1 MITDQLSEILNTG
14 LVCVYV
20 VALLLSVRRP
30 VFALTGLV
38 AILAANCVSAWME
51 SNSSAM
57 IEAYGFDGYSL
68 RWNGAMAT
76 IDFLWF
82 LSIQHTHRLSI
93 LLPVG
98 GIMVLDV
105 LLLLASHI
113 DLTRFDS
120 FIVALTVAL
129 HLIYCW
135 GCINGSRVPVV
146 HPVRSGSHAGH
157 HKNHGGGK

>member
-1 MITDQLSEILNTG
+1 MTDQLSEILNIG

-20 VALLLSVRRP
+20 VALLLSMRRP
-30 VFALTGLV
+30 VFAITGLV
-38 AILAANCVSAWME
+38 AILAANCVSSWMAGNEQMLIE
-51 SNSSAM
+51 S
-57 IEAYGFDGYSL
+57 YGFDGYSL

-98 GIMVLDV
+98 GTMVLDV

-113 DLTRFDS
+113 DLTQFDS
-120 FIVALTVAL
+120 VIVALTVAL
-129 HLIYCW
+129 HLAYCG

-157 HKNHGGGK
+157 HKNHGGSK

>member
-1 MITDQLSEILNTG
+1 MDNQLG
-14 LVCVYV
+14 
-20 VALLLSVRRP
+20 LLLNYGLIACYIMAVILSGRRP
-30 VFALTGLV
+30 LFAAVGLV
-38 AILAANCVSAWME
+38 AMIAVTSTNILLDRYAE
-51 SNSSAM
+51 SL
-57 IEAYGFDGYSL
+57 IESYGFDGYSL

-98 GIMVLDV
+98 GIMALDV

-113 DLTRFDS
+113 DLTQFDS
-120 FIVALTVAL
+120 VIVALTVAL
-129 HLIYCW
+129 HLAYCG

-146 HPVRSGSHAGH
+146 HPVRTGSHAGH
-157 HKNHGGGK
+157 HKNHGGNK

>member
-1 MITDQLSEILNTG
+1 MITDQLSEILNIG

-20 VALLLSVRRP
+20 VALLLSIRRP
-30 VFALTGLV
+30 VFAIAGLV
-38 AILAANCVSAWME
+38 AIIAANCASSWMAGNEQMFIE
-51 SNSSAM
+51 S
-57 IEAYGFDGYSL
+57 YGFDGYLL

-98 GIMVLDV
+98 GIMALDV

-113 DLTRFDS
+113 DLTQFDS
-120 FIVALTVAL
+120 VIVALTVAL
-129 HLIYCW
+129 HLVYCW

>member
-1 MITDQLSEILNTG
+1 MDNQLG
-14 LVCVYV
+14 
-20 VALLLSVRRP
+20 LLLNYGLIACYIIAVILSGRRP
-30 VFALTGLV
+30 LFAAVGLV
-38 AILAANCVSAWME
+38 AMIAVTSASILLDRYAE
-51 SNSSAM
+51 SL
-57 IEAYGFDGYSL
+57 IESYGFDGYSL
-68 RWNGAMAT
+68 RWDGAMAT

-98 GIMVLDV
+98 GIMALDV

-113 DLTRFDS
+113 DITQFDS
-120 FIVALTVAL
+120 AIVALTVAL
-129 HLIYCW
+129 HLAYCW

-157 HKNHGGGK
+157 HKNHGSSE

>member
-1 MITDQLSEILNTG
+1 MIQDQLSEILNIG

-20 VALLLSVRRP
+20 VALLLSMRRP
-30 VFALTGLV
+30 VFAITGLV
-38 AILAANCVSAWME
+38 AILAANFASAWME
-51 SNSSAM
+51 SHSVAL
-57 IEAYGFDGYSL
+57 IESYGFDGYSL

-98 GIMVLDV
+98 GIMALDV

-113 DLTRFDS
+113 DLTQFDS
-120 FIVALTVAL
+120 VIVALTVAL
-129 HLIYCW
+129 HLVYCW

-146 HPVRSGSHAGH
+146 HPVRSGSHASRY
-157 HKNHGGGK
+157 KNHGGCK

>member
-1 MITDQLSEILNTG
+1 MITDQFSEILNIG

-30 VFALTGLV
+30 VFALAGLV
-38 AILAANCVSAWME
+38 AIIAANCVSSWMTGNE
-51 SNSSAM
+51 QRL
-57 IEAYGFDGYSL
+57 IELYGFDGYSL

-98 GIMVLDV
+98 GIMALDV

-113 DLTRFDS
+113 DLTQFDS
-120 FIVALTVAL
+120 VIVALTVAL
-129 HLIYCW
+129 HLVYCW

>member
-1 MITDQLSEILNTG
+1 MMNDQLSEILNIS

-38 AILAANCVSAWME
+38 AILAANCASAWME
-51 SNSSAM
+51 SNSVAL
-57 IEAYGFDGYSL
+57 IESYGFDGYSL

-82 LSIQHTHRLSI
+82 LSIQNTQRLAI

-98 GIMVLDV
+98 GIMALDV

-113 DLTRFDS
+113 DLTQFDS
-120 FIVALTVAL
+120 VIVALTVAL
-129 HLIYCW
+129 YLAYCG

>member
-1 MITDQLSEILNTG
+1 MMTDQLSEILNIG

-20 VALLLSVRRP
+20 VALLLSMRRP
-30 VFALTGLV
+30 VFAITGLV
-38 AILAANCVSAWME
+38 AIIAANCASSWMSGNEQMLIE
-51 SNSSAM
+51 S
-57 IEAYGFDGYSL
+57 YGFDGYSL

-98 GIMVLDV
+98 GIMALDV

-113 DLTRFDS
+113 DLTQFDS
-120 FIVALTVAL
+120 VIVALTVAL
-129 HLIYCW
+129 HLVYCW

-157 HKNHGGGK
+157 HKNHGGSK

>member
-1 MITDQLSEILNTG
+1 MITDQLSDVLNIG

-30 VFALTGLV
+30 VFAITGLV

-51 SNSSAM
+51 SNSVSM

-82 LSIQHTHRLSI
+82 LSIQHTHRLAI

-98 GIMVLDV
+98 GIMALDV

-113 DLTRFDS
+113 DLTQLDS
-120 FIVALTVAL
+120 VIVALTVAL
-129 HLIYCW
+129 HLVYCW

>member
-1 MITDQLSEILNTG
+1 MIAEQLSEILNIG
-14 LVCVYV
+14 LVCVYA
-20 VALLLSVRRP
+20 VALLLSVRRQ

-38 AILAANCVSAWME
+38 AIIAANFASAWME

-57 IEAYGFDGYSL
+57 IESVGFDGYSL

-93 LLPVG
+93 LLTVG
-98 GIMVLDV
+98 GIMALDV

-113 DLTRFDS
+113 DLTQFDS
-120 FIVALTVAL
+120 VIVALTVAL
-129 HLIYCW
+129 HLVYCW